1 MKYLKESGGT
11 AITSAPETVVD
22 GLVIGATVVSQLSP
36 NRILV
41 NLGNA
46 PEGNATLLFDAA
58 KVPAVRPG
66 ATLQFRGVIDSYT
79 ADPSMLTFVIRNP
92 KTDIVWLN
100 NNNPKRG
107 NILAR
112 VFKGLFH
119 FVEHLA

>member
-1 MKYLKESGGT
+1 M
-11 AITSAPETVVD
+11 
-22 GLVIGATVVSQLSP
+22 Q
-36 NRILV
+36 
-41 NLGNA
+41 
-46 PEGNATLLFDAA
+46 
-58 KVPAVRPG
+58 VPCPPLADLQG
-66 ATLQFRGVIDSYT
+66 QFRGVLDSYT

-100 NNNPKRG
+100 NKNQKRE